1 MDLVMDARRTS
12 AHAAFWLMTRRVTVL
27 AACVDVVFFLFFLWS
42 GPVYLAWINVLSVSL
57 YVLANLLL
65 RYRYNYLALLLIW
78 IEVMGHA
85 VIGTLAVG
93 WGAGFHYY
101 LLMFIPAI
109 MVSGYLALTL
119 LPLCVLFTLYV
130 GLYLVATRAGP
141 LSPIADHALVAL
153 NLFNVLVFFM
163 MASYT
168 ARFFYQRVRQSEQR
182 LREYAARDTL
192 TGLYNRRYFLEL
204 AGKEQSR
211 AERESSPLAVVI
223 ADIDYFK
230 NINDTFGHEAGDQ
243 VLVHIG
249 AILDRCCRAGDA
261 VARWGGEE
269 FLFLLPNTEASEA
282 EQFAER
288 VCRTVAQQPL
298 RRAAQDSVLCTL
310 SLGVAAVGM
319 DKTFADALAEADRA
333 LYESKMAGRNRVT
346 TTGPVV
352 ADSYLAERRSPA

>member
-1 MDLVMDARRTS
+1 MDLVMDAQRTS

-27 AACVDVVFFLFFLWS
+27 AACVDMVFFLFFLWS
-42 GPVYLAWINVLSVSL
+42 GPAYLAWINVLSVSL
-57 YVLANLLL
+57 YALANLLL
-65 RYRYNYLALLLIW
+65 AYRRNYLALLLIW

-93 WGAGFHYY
+93 WGGGFHYY

-109 MVSGYLALTL
+109 MVSGYLTL
-119 LPLCVLFTLYV
+119 IILPLLVLFGLYV
-130 GLYLVATRAGP
+130 GLYLVATRFGP

-153 NLFNVLVFFM
+153 NLFNVLVFFL

-168 ARFFYQRVRQSEQR
+168 ARFFYQRVRQSEHR

-204 AGKEQSR
+204 AGREQSR
-211 AERESSPLAVVI
+211 AQRESTPLAVAI

-230 NINDTFGHEAGDQ
+230 NINDTFGHETGDQ

-282 EQFAER
+282 RQFAER

-298 RRAAQDSVLCTL
+298 MRAAQGSVACTL
-310 SLGVAAVGM
+310 SLGVAAVGTNE
-319 DKTFADALAEADRA
+319 TFAEALAEADKA
-333 LYESKMAGRNRVT
+333 LYESKLAGRNRVT
-346 TTGPVV
+346 AMCPEAV
-352 ADSYLAERRSPA
+352 DDYLAERRSPA